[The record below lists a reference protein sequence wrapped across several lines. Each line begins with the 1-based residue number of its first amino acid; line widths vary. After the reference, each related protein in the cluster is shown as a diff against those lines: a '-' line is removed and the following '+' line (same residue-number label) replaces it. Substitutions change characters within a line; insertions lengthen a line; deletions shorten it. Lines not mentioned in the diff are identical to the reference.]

1 MVAEI
6 LLGSEALH
14 SPYTDDL
21 EVYESDMFHQVRD
34 HSFRLL
40 LFVVTA
46 IKSKLKQNENITK
59 ITSK

>member
-34 HSFRLL
+34 HSFRLF
-40 LFVVTA
+40 LFVLTA
-46 IKSKLKQNENITK
+46 IKLK
-59 ITSK
+59 